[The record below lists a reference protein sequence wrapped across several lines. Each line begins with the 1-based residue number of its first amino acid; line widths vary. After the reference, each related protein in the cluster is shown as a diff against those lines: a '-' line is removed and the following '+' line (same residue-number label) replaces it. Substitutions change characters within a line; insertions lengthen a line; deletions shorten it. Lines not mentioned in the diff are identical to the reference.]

1 MFSEPGSYF
10 VYILAS
16 QTRVLYTGV
25 TNDLYRRVYQHQ
37 QGLIPGFTSQYRV
50 THLVFFERHL
60 SSRAAVARERQIK
73 GWSRSKK
80 LELIEQNN
88 AGWIDLAADWFRK

>member
-1 MFSEPGSYF
+1 MFPEPRSYF

-25 TNDLYRRVYQHQ
+25 TSDLPRRVYQHRHA
-37 QGLIPGFTSQYRV
+37 LIPGFTSEYHV
-50 THLVFFERHL
+50 TRLVFFECYA
-60 SSRAAVARERQIK
+60 SSRLAVERERQIK
-73 GWSRSKK
+73 GWRRSRK

-88 AGWIDLAADWFRK
+88 AGWIDLAADWFRE